1 MDILRIDHL
10 HIKGFEYEGF
20 KGAFEQLMGK
30 EFYMDME
37 FEDQG
42 TEVAYEPYPIGCE
55 LFNPLDDTLTSGRLA
70 ATSRPGVFVVSYKV
84 PDIEAGIADMKAMG
98 YELIEVF
105 DWGDIKEAIFET
117 YQTFGF
123 YVELISYPGDSIT
136 EVYNT
141 VE

>member
-55 LFNPLDDTLTSGRLA
+55 LFNPTDATLTSGRLA
-70 ATSRPGVFVVSYKV
+70 STSRPGVFAVSYKV
-84 PDIEAGIADMKAMG
+84 PDIEAGIAEMRAMG
-98 YELIEVF
+98 YECIEVF
-105 DWGDIKEAIFET
+105 DFGDIKEAIFET

-136 EVYNT
+136 EVYNN
-141 VE
+141 VV

>member
-1 MDILRIDHL
+1 M
-10 HIKGFEYEGF
+10 
-20 KGAFEQLMGK
+20 
-30 EFYMDME
+30 
-37 FEDQG
+37 
-42 TEVAYEPYPIGCE
+42 
-55 LFNPLDDTLTSGRLA
+55 
-70 ATSRPGVFVVSYKV
+70 SYKV

-98 YELIEVF
+98 YECIEVF
-105 DWGDIKEAIFET
+105 DWGDIKEAILET

>member
-1 MDILRIDHL
+1 MR
-10 HIKGFEYEGF
+10 
-20 KGAFEQLMGK
+20 GAL
-30 EFYMDME
+30 
-37 FEDQG
+37 
-42 TEVAYEPYPIGCE
+42 
-55 LFNPLDDTLTSGRLA
+55 
-70 ATSRPGVFVVSYKV
+70 
-84 PDIEAGIADMKAMG
+84 G
-98 YELIEVF
+98 YERVEVF